1 MSVIEK
7 IRSVVMAS
15 FLNENVYTHTFT
27 PREYQVELLDSAKK
41 RNTIVCSSASSA
53 KAFITIKLLQEFA
66 HEMRKPGGKQALCIL
81 EAQNVPVMTSH
92 VAILTDLTVASVTH
106 DDTLAETQT
115 VNVVVTTADICVKL
129 CKKELISLDKFNVIV
144 IDCLYGVQQVL
155 VMDIMQRY
163 QAISGI
169 KPRILGLTAGLL
181 GAEMQPDRL
190 EAELQRLEKLLNSL
204 VDTSSEI
211 LTLIRL
217 SCRPRERL
225 IECANHIPTSLEE
238 RIKIQVNHC
247 RAFLKDHR
255 YDPSE
260 IYEDEFLEELRL
272 MPDPT
277 QQPLALL
284 DEFLEI
290 LEDMG
295 PWSADRAAYGM
306 LIKIEKLKV
315 KVPYER
321 HYLLLCMTSSVFVSI
336 RAACESEFQDYTD
349 LEKLF
354 LFSTPKIIK
363 FLEVLK
369 EFKPAGERM
378 EVLEKTP
385 NVKEKEATRK
395 GKGKNYKGPRRPYI
409 LRTQNDDLLCALV
422 FVKNRYKAEALF
434 ALLCVSSK
442 ILFNC
447 NLNNNLFS

>member
-1 MSVIEK
+1 
-7 IRSVVMAS
+7 MAS

-27 PREYQVELLDSAKK
+27 PREYQVELLDSAKR
-41 RNTIVCSSASSA
+41 RNTIACSSASSA

-106 DDTLAETQT
+106 EDTLAEAKT
-115 VNVVVTTADICVKL
+115 VNVVVTTADICVRL
-129 CKKELISLDKFNVIV
+129 CKKELLYLDKYNVIV
-144 IDCLYGVQQVL
+144 IDCLYGVQQAL
-155 VMDIMQRY
+155 VMDIMLRY
-163 QAISGI
+163 QTISGS

-225 IECANHIPTSLEE
+225 VECSSYIPPSLET
-238 RIKIQVNHC
+238 RIKIQINRC
-247 RAFLKDHR
+247 RDFLKDHR
-255 YDPSE
+255 FDPSE
-260 IYEDEFLEELRL
+260 IYDDEFLEELKQ
-272 MPDPT
+272 MPCPT
-277 QQPLALL
+277 EQPLTLL
-284 DEFLEI
+284 DEFLDI

-295 PWSADRAAYGM
+295 PWAADRAAYGM

-321 HYLLLCMTSSVFVSI
+321 HYLLFCMTSSVLVSV
-336 RAACESEFQDYTD
+336 RAECEAEFQNLTD
-349 LEKLF
+349 LERL
-354 LFSTPKIIK
+354 LIFSTPKIFK

-369 EFKPAGERM
+369 QFKPAGER
-378 EVLEKTP
+378 VDVSEKTP
-385 NVKEKEATRK
+385 DNKEVIRK

-409 LRTQNDDLLCALV
+409 PRTQNDDLLCALV

-442 ILFNC
+442 IYFNFS
-447 NLNNNLFS
+447 NNLFSYYCLR